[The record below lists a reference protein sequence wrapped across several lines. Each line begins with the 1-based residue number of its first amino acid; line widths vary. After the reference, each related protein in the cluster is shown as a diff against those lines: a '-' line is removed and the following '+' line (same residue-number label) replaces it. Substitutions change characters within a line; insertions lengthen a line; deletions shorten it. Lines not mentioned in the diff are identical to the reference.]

1 MNPVTLIDSP
11 SLEITTFLK
20 FDISLIYFD
29 SINALFDIK
38 KSETEFHDS
47 QIMFWI
53 FEDKIEFSEDS

>member
-47 QIMFWI
+47 QIMF
-53 FEDKIEFSEDS
+53 